1 MFLFKREG
9 RVKVALEPGEDIES
23 RLERLVEVALDA
35 EAEDFDS
42 EDEDDG
48 SRMIEVCDVCI
59 FKRAS
64 YSYVCV
70 VQVPDTVFAQAHF
83 SVECPGGMPRSA

>member
-59 FKRAS
+59 FNERRIHT
-64 YSYVCV
+64 YV
-70 VQVPDTVFAQAHF
+70 
-83 SVECPGGMPRSA
+83 

>member
-1 MFLFKREG
+1 MAAVMFLFKREG

-48 SRMIEVCDVCI
+48 TE
-59 FKRAS
+59 
-64 YSYVCV
+64 
-70 VQVPDTVFAQAHF
+70 
-83 SVECPGGMPRSA
+83 ESA